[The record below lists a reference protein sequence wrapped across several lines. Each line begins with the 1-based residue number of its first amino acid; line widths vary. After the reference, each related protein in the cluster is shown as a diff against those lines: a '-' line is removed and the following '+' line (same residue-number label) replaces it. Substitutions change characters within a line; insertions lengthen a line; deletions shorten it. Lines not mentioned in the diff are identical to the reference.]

1 MRRFLRG
8 LIIFLFGGLAGTAL
22 GFAAGIFFFP
32 YLFPPPPANEQL
44 SDFLPPQVQT
54 QAAAPAQNPA
64 PVETSPAPAQ
74 LPVPSPAPVQA
85 QTPPPAQAPAPVPV
99 QTPPAKAQPAPL
111 SRGTFIHAN
120 PKDPVHWGRG
130 SVAVYE
136 KVVFLEQNFEV
147 GPGPK
152 YHVYLVPNANIRNEG
167 GVKGSKFVDL
177 GRLRAFKGSQG
188 YQIPAGIDLA
198 KYPSVVIWCEAFGVL
213 ISPADLKAAR

>member
-8 LIIFLFGGLAGTAL
+8 LLIFLLGGIAGTAL

-44 SDFLPPQVQT
+44 SSFMPPQVQ
-54 QAAAPAQNPA
+54 
-64 PVETSPAPAQ
+64 
-74 LPVPSPAPVQA
+74 
-85 QTPPPAQAPAPVPV
+85 AQAPAEAQSSAPTQAPATA
-99 QTPPAKAQPAPL
+99 QPAPQAKAQPQPL

-130 SVAVYE
+130 SVAVYDN
-136 KVVFLEQNFEV
+136 VVFLEQNFEV

-152 YHVYLVPNANIRNEG
+152 YHVYLVPNASIRNEA
-167 GVKGSKFVDL
+167 GVKGSMFIDL

-188 YQIPAGIDLA
+188 YQIPAGVDLA

-213 ISPADLKAAR
+213 ISPADLKSAK